1 MYFGGSRIFTRRIE
15 PVSTTEAP
23 VKADELTQEMLAK
36 MEEHG
41 ITRFPVYY
49 FRFGQY
55 TYSSLSYAIA
65 QAERERSAG

>member
-1 MYFGGSRIFTRRIE
+1 MR
-15 PVSTTEAP
+15 TTEAP
-23 VKADELTQEMLAK
+23 LNADELTEDMLAK
-36 MEEHG
+36 MEQYG

-49 FRFGQY
+49 FRFGHY